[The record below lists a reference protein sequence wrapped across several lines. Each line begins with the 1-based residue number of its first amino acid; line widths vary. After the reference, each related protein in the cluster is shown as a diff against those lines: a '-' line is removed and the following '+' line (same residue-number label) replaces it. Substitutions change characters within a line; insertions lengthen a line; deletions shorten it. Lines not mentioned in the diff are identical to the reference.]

1 MSLRF
6 DTSKAPRTPRELHD
20 LVSAVGQAAA
30 EDEGEW
36 IEWKST
42 LDLGAKETRVTLARH
57 IIGMANRRTGEAA
70 RFAEGIGYI
79 LIGIE
84 PGSRY
89 GVSPVDFADLERGIY
104 SYLGP
109 HGPRWT
115 ASYDT
120 DGGAPV
126 LIIAVAPPQDGD
138 PIQTLHK
145 DFGNYRA
152 GDIFVRKLASTEKAD
167 AGDLDY
173 LAQRRVLQPTP
184 AGTQNFAGTEMGA
197 GASAISS
204 TDDRQSRF
212 VLLRRRKML
221 FLAGVIIVAA
231 AGLSSARLI
240 GSRAPRSPSNPAAAS
255 PSVQYVIQPESCGA
269 LQYGVDGTAG
279 PVLCPDGRPNMRADE
294 FYRKYRLK
302 VLELGPYAS
311 PTNVR
316 NAICADFVSGR
327 TTNPI
332 ESDAAKLAQ
341 TEEQWNFGETFA
353 DGVDDASL
361 CG

>member
-6 DTSKAPRTPRELHD
+6 DTSRAPRTPRQLHD

-30 EDEGEW
+30 EDESEW

-42 LDLGAKETRVTLARH
+42 LDLGTKETRATLARH

-70 RFAEGIGYI
+70 RFVEGIGFI
-79 LIGIE
+79 LVGIE
-84 PGSRY
+84 PGGRR
-89 GVSPVDFADLERGIY
+89 GVTPVDFADLERGIY

-126 LIIAVAPPQDGD
+126 LIIAVDPPQDGD
-138 PIQTLHK
+138 VIHTLHREYEK
-145 DFGNYRA
+145 YRP

-173 LAQRRVLQPTP
+173 LAQRRVRQPT
-184 AGTQNFAGTEMGA
+184 
-197 GASAISS
+197 
-204 TDDRQSRF
+204 
-212 VLLRRRKML
+212 
-221 FLAGVIIVAA
+221 LAGSYGPRATSDEWQPRFGVLRHRKALFSAGISITAIVGFSVAWLITSQ
-231 AGLSSARLI
+231 LS
-240 GSRAPRSPSNPAAAS
+240 RSPSNAAAAS
-255 PSVQYVIQPESCGA
+255 SSIQYVIQPESCGA

-279 PVLCPDGRPNMRADE
+279 PVLCPDGRPNIRADK
-294 FYRKYRLK
+294 FYREYKLK

-311 PTNVR
+311 PYEVR
-316 NAICADFVSGR
+316 DAICADFASGR

-332 ESDAAKLAQ
+332 EGDAAKLAQ
-341 TEEQWNFGETFA
+341 TEEQWNFGETYA
-353 DGVDDASL
+353 DGADDALL